1 MDIQIEANPY
11 VYKLPPNGWW
21 QQAFAP
27 LFLMQTKMILKMNN
41 NEKLTSEDLKS
52 LEKIQEKIEF
62 LIQGG
67 MFEPEKTEKTEK

>member
-1 MDIQIEANPY
+1 
-11 VYKLPPNGWW
+11 
-21 QQAFAP
+21 
-27 LFLMQTKMILKMNN
+27 MILKMNN